1 MARRS
6 LPAGG
11 KVPEDYA
18 FHGLGADGQPTTV
31 RLSELF
37 REGGDAVV
45 LYQMIFPR
53 FSSDTRVTGQERRNA
68 KTAREGSAM
77 PVLYG
82 VARRV
87 EFSGE
92 ALRGRRRPGL
102 TW

>member
-37 REGGDAVV
+37 RDGGDAVV
-45 LYQMIFPR
+45 LDQMMFPR
-53 FSSDTRVTGQERRNA
+53 FSSDTRVTA
-68 KTAREGSAM
+68 K
-77 PVLYG
+77 
-82 VARRV
+82 
-87 EFSGE
+87 SGE
-92 ALRGRRRPGL
+92 TQKLPEKDQPCPSCTVLLDELNAAARHFEADGGPA
-102 TW
+102 